1 MISGVLYSRNGDN
14 LTSLYTDLYVPSA
27 DLNALWTRLEHAR
40 FVVSGAQQ
48 EPKSVIYVIM
58 DPNCIYCH
66 FLWLALK
73 AYEAAGLQ
81 VRWVPVGFL
90 HADSVPKAAALLT
103 RGAGALQGLEE
114 NFDEK
119 TESGAIEPIEVTAEM
134 KEALVANQQIMR
146 DSTMSGT
153 PGIFYKDAEGH
164 VRRKQGM
171 PELYE
176 LPGITGLPVQPQTDP
191 RLDRFNK

>member
-1 MISGVLYSRNGDN
+1 M
-14 LTSLYTDLYVPSA
+14 
-27 DLNALWTRLEHAR
+27 
-40 FVVSGAQQ
+40 
-48 EPKSVIYVIM
+48 
-58 DPNCIYCH
+58 
-66 FLWLALK
+66 K
-73 AYEAAGLQ
+73 A
-81 VRWVPVGFL
+81 P
-90 HADSVPKAAALLT
+90 
-103 RGAGALQGLEE
+103 
-114 NFDEK
+114 
-119 TESGAIEPIEVTAEM
+119 
-134 KEALVANQQIMR
+134 LVANQQIMR